1 MFILQLVLSNF
12 QYPPSWTHLQCV
24 VSRGE
29 NPLPAEIQIKCS
41 EEDSNEFFYMDPKDW
56 YTNKMPRKVYADPV
70 QEGIRRIIGRS
81 LVRTFALFKYK
92 KHSLVNVYCATFDAP
107 HKAKI
112 QEVIDI
118 VEYKFTQHGKTMND
132 IIKNL
137 ADQGK
142 NAEAEWMQ
150 NCVDILVK
158 NFARMSSA
166 FLARQILDMT
176 HSFHVNKNWNSH
188 GSEVGAAMCQLGS
201 ILVSFED
208 ASNRR
213 LVSTHFS
220 EVIPRGCLQTSAK
233 HGNQDVTYVEYM
245 CSAIEK

>member
-12 QYPPSWTHLQCV
+12 QCQPSWTHLQCV

-29 NPLPAEIQIKCS
+29 NPLPAEIRIKCS
-41 EEDSNEFFYMDPKDW
+41 KEDSNEFFYMDPKDW

-70 QEGIRRIIGRS
+70 QEGIRRILGRS

-112 QEVIDI
+112 REVIDI
-118 VEYKFTQHGKTMND
+118 VEYEFTQHEKTMND

-142 NAEAEWMQ
+142 NAEAEWMT

-158 NFARMSSA
+158 NFAGMSSA

-188 GSEVGAAMCQLGS
+188 GSQVGAAMCQLGS
-201 ILVSFED
+201 ILASFED
-208 ASNRR
+208 ASN
-213 LVSTHFS
+213 
-220 EVIPRGCLQTSAK
+220 
-233 HGNQDVTYVEYM
+233 
-245 CSAIEK
+245 